1 MWNDQWTFNLH
12 YATGN
17 QRQVKFM
24 REGSLFPGWKPVFT
38 TEGVDGGACSQFTV
52 VTASSLHAI
61 LIKIE
66 SLSTCERT
74 TTLIKILR

>member
-1 MWNDQWTFNLH
+1 MDIQQPQLAH

-38 TEGVDGGACSQFTV
+38 TERVDGGACSQFTV
-52 VTASSLHAI
+52 VTASSLHPI

-66 SLSTCERT
+66 SLSTINSENM
-74 TTLIKILR
+74 